1 MERLLDKSIVKAVE
15 ELNEDNVLM
24 LVKNSLDQGIDPF
37 YLLNLVKK
45 GMDRV
50 GRRYENKEYYIA
62 DLIMAG
68 IIFKE
73 VLNIIKNTDVFKYS
87 QKMFMGKV
95 VLGTVKG
102 DLHDIGKE
110 IFKGLME
117 ASGFNVIDLGVD
129 VPKETFVKT
138 VELYRPEIV
147 GMSSVLTFTV
157 DSMKDIVDAL
167 IEADLRKD
175 VFVIAGGSHL
185 NQELCRYIG
194 ADYFTNDA
202 LKGVKKCKEWIEKI
216 KNKEMQK

>member
-24 LVKNSLDQGIDPF
+24 LVKNSLEQGVDPF

>member
-1 MERLLDKSIVKAVE
+1 MVKQLDKSIVKAVE
-15 ELNEDNVLM
+15 ELNEDKVLM
-24 LVKNSLDQGIDPF
+24 LIKKALEMEMDPF

-50 GRRYENKEYYIA
+50 GKRYENKEYFIA

-73 VLNIIKNTDVFKYS
+73 VLNIIKNTDVFKNT
-87 QKMFMGKV
+87 QKLFMGKV

-129 VPKETFVKT
+129 VPKETFVKS

-147 GMSSVLTFTV
+147 GLSSVLTFTV
-157 DSMKDIVDAL
+157 DAMKDTVDAL
-167 IEADLRKD
+167 NEANLRKNLFII
-175 VFVIAGGSHL
+175 VGGSYL

-194 ADYFTNDA
+194 ADYYTNDA

-216 KNKEMQK
+216 RNKEMQK